1 MRNLVLLLTR
11 LTESNLFDA
20 LVVADIVDAHA
31 QNSVTRGVLVVL
43 ISWLSLRVLVHVH
56 KVQHKAARKQSA
68 RKRTTAGA
76 VAS

>member
-56 KVQHKAARKQSA
+56 KVQHKASRKTT